1 MTFYCASGLE
11 VDTLSSSIWTFINSI
26 SFLFINV
33 AVCECSTEFT
43 MLVSLTKEFYRCIT
57 CGGDLKQHVN
67 GKISYI
73 PITPSQPEA
82 K

>member
-33 AVCECSTEFT
+33 AVCECSTGWSCST
-43 MLVSLTKEFYRCIT
+43 NLWLCDVSTFSNALTFSSNT
-57 CGGDLKQHVN
+57 A
-67 GKISYI
+67 ISADQ
-73 PITPSQPEA
+73 S
-82 K
+82 